1 MALRLSEPPKL
12 HQMCSNYISFSIGF
26 FYSINKLAKARK
38 MRKPPGTLGLKKFWP
53 GKRFGSKMFGPK
65 ILAYLHTFILISG
78 NPTKT
83 QKIEEKKEKIFFL
96 IIIQVSENF
105 F

>member
-1 MALRLSEPPKL
+1 MG
-12 HQMCSNYISFSIGF
+12 MV
-26 FYSINKLAKARK
+26 
-38 MRKPPGTLGLKKFWP
+38 GLKKFWP

-83 QKIEEKKEKIFFL
+83 QNIFINCLTELDDFKKISLSFFL
-96 IIIQVSENF
+96 NF
-105 F
+105 LGSKKFFDSKKFLGQKGY